1 MFRRRDEERERLRI
15 TVGVLEDQIERL
27 ADLLVD
33 ANDRFTE
40 LLGAHRTLLE
50 THREQ
55 QASVPTEPTMP
66 AYSNQPLYL
75 SEEDEDEQ
83 FAASQGVVDS
93 ELYKGILDA
102 AGFPNTEVSVSPS

>member
-1 MFRRRDEERERLRI
+1 MSWFRRRDEERERLRI
-15 TVGVLEDQIERL
+15 TVGVLENQIERM

-55 QASVPTEPTMP
+55 QAAQPDMP
-66 AYSNQPLYL
+66 AFSNQPLYL
-75 SEEDEDEQ
+75 SEDEEDAA
-83 FAASQGVVDS
+83 FAESQGAVDA

-102 AGFPNTEVSVSPS
+102 AGFPNTEVSVVPS